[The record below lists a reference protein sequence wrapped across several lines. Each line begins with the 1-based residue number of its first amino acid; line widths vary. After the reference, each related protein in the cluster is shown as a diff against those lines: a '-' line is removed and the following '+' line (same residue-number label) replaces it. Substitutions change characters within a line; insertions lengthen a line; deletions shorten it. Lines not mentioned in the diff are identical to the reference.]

1 MVASLDGR
9 QLIIGVDRLDYSK
22 GIDHRMIAYE
32 RLLKNNPA
40 YHDKVTYLQITPK
53 SRSDVPEYAEMQ
65 RHVAETAG
73 RINGAFGHL
82 DWTPIRYINRTIKR
96 GDARRPLSA

>member
-1 MVASLDGR
+1 
-9 QLIIGVDRLDYSK
+9 
-22 GIDHRMIAYE
+22 MIAYE
-32 RLLKNNPA
+32 RFLKNNPA

-96 GDARRPLSA
+96 GDARRALSA